1 MTELAALNPRTL
13 LDSGHALFFSSASAD
28 EIRARLTASRHW
40 ADVAIYEWTPHG
52 GMWRISPVA
61 GAVPGTRSAL
71 SAVGYM
77 ASVRRDSI
85 FILGEMDGPLQSQ
98 GLQMALLGAL
108 TLRTSA
114 RRRVILPV
122 DNAPIPLDLAE
133 ISTDLETLIHPYPE
147 RPALAVVQD

>member
-1 MTELAALNPRTL
+1 MNELAALNPHTL
-13 LDSGHALFFSSASAD
+13 LDSGHALFFTGASSD
-28 EIRARLTASRHW
+28 EVRARLTASRQW
-40 ADVAIYEWTPHG
+40 SEVAIYEWTPRG
-52 GMWRISPVA
+52 GMWRISPEA

-85 FILGEMDGPLQSQ
+85 FIFSEMEGPLQSQ

-114 RRRVILPV
+114 RRRVVLPV
-122 DNAPIPLDLAE
+122 ADAPIPLDLAE
-133 ISTDLETLIHPYPE
+133 ISTDLEPLVQPQPA
-147 RPALAVVQD
+147 RPALAVVQE